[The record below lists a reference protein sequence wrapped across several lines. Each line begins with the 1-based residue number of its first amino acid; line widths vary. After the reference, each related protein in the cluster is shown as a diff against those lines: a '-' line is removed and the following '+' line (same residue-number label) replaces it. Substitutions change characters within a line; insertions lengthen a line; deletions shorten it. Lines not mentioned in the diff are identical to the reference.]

1 MVDIICIADIQLTIL
16 YSIIITVL
24 FYEILYQA
32 KWEAQWKILS
42 ATERANI
49 VSNPIHDRPNYRIYG
64 FGFKREKKKGVMFKL
79 YLLYSII
86 FFIKE
91 YIVE

>member
-42 ATERANI
+42 GTESKYSI
-49 VSNPIHDRPNYRIYG
+49 KSNTWQAQLQNLWVWFQER
-64 FGFKREKKKGVMFKL
+64 KKKGGYVQV
-79 YLLYSII
+79 I
-86 FFIKE
+86 F
-91 YIVE
+91 IV

>member
-64 FGFKREKKKGVMFKL
+64 FGFKREKKKRGL
-79 YLLYSII
+79 CSS
-86 FFIKE
+86 
-91 YIVE
+91 YIYCIA